1 MRRRWYLALL
11 ANEHREEC
19 IRFIVA
25 YQTISDY
32 LDNLCD
38 RSTSLDPND
47 FAALH
52 ESMLMALSPEVEGG
66 GNYYRYRDD
75 QDDGGYLDELVETCQ
90 DVLKKTKHYDKIALF
105 FMNLLVIIVICK
117 FINM

>member
-1 MRRRWYLALL
+1 MIAV
-11 ANEHREEC
+11 HH
-19 IRFIVA
+19 F
-25 YQTISDY
+25 
-32 LDNLCD
+32 
-38 RSTSLDPND
+38 DPND

-90 DVLKKTKHYDKIALF
+90 DVLKKTKHYDKIAPVLHELACYYCDLQIHKHVKLEEK
-105 FMNLLVIIVICK
+105 NHDYKSGLKRIK
-117 FINM
+117 KTYQR